1 MKKLDLIKPC
11 DTEKSYI
18 LVSYS
23 SADNELV
30 WDDVL
35 EFQKRGYNIWLDDKN
50 IDKTKASW
58 KDDAIKAIEDYCC
71 ELVLLY
77 VSSASL
83 TSENCYNELKATTSE
98 RTIAYHGEAVKYI
111 AVEAEPIDDIVA
123 YGSSI
128 RTTVQQSNIPKNEK
142 LAKLETLHC
151 FIRDFFNTNNEKVRV
166 QSKFEVSRKMDYYND
181 IIAAF
186 PDSALLDNNAA
197 HDCTPSHDAGES
209 SEAEQNQ
216 IIPELHRL
224 ACEAAQNMSGEN
236 TADTID
242 ASDEAN
248 EKDTPGFT
256 ALSKL
261 NKLISSDEMPKEPEN
276 VDLTESIP
284 NDILLRMT
292 ESVEDEV
299 NGFWV
304 RNNTYEDNCILRDII
319 YSSENMSINV
329 GYDEIPYAFLV
340 IRGFFDRFDK
350 QNDKYMLEYDP
361 FLKGIIL
368 TDKNIFPMD
377 LKWEPDT
384 NIPITGLAGVNK
396 TGRNGLE
403 LLYMCKPN
411 GVKQLS
417 VHMPAM
423 QRNIMYTMLRT
434 LIRET
439 NKLKEE

>member
-1 MKKLDLIKPC
+1 MTKLDLIKPC

-23 SADNELV
+23 SADSELV

-35 EFQKRGYNIWLDDKN
+35 EFQKRGYNIWLDDRN

-77 VSSASL
+77 VSASSL

-111 AVEAEPIDDIVA
+111 AVEAEPIDDIVL
-123 YGSSI
+123 YGNSV
-128 RTTVQQSNIPKNEK
+128 RTSVQQSKLSKEEK

-166 QSKFEVSRKMDYYND
+166 HAKNEPSRKMDYYND

-186 PDSALLDNNAA
+186 PDSSRVDDTLDIDN
-197 HDCTPSHDAGES
+197 TPSCGES
-209 SEAEQNQ
+209 EVSEVDQIMAEA
-216 IIPELHRL
+216 HRL
-224 ACEAAQNMSGEN
+224 ACEVLNSLPDED
-236 TADTID
+236 TAD
-242 ASDEAN
+242 EA
-248 EKDTPGFT
+248 DGRYTPGYT
-256 ALSKL
+256 ALRKL
-261 NKLISSDEMPKEPEN
+261 NKFVSSDEMPEEPET

-284 NDILLRMT
+284 DDILLRMT

-304 RNNTYEDNCILRDII
+304 RNNTFDDNRILYDLFDDDFYFNVDIND
-319 YSSENMSINV
+319 S
-329 GYDEIPYAFLV
+329 PYAFLA

-350 QNDKYMLEYDP
+350 QNDKYMLEYEP
-361 FLKGIIL
+361 FLKGIFL
-368 TDKNIFPMD
+368 TDKNIYPKD
-377 LKWEPDT
+377 LSWEPDDK
-384 NIPITGLAGVNK
+384 IPITGLIGVNK
-396 TGRNGLE
+396 MGRNGLD
-403 LLYMCKPN
+403 LLYSGKTN
-411 GVKQLS
+411 GVRPMS
-417 VHMPAM
+417 VRMPAM
-423 QRNIMYTMLRT
+423 QR
-434 LIRET
+434 
-439 NKLKEE
+439 